1 MTPRCSAAADAPAH
15 PVLVFVPFTSF
26 DLAAVERSQAMWQR
40 LPPCTSTSQHGAP
53 EASRPGLMY
62 LYNGRCSENGSD
74 TCARVERMIRS
85 TAVTSC
91 FRSPMVRGARLSGK
105 SDMYDKQRRSGAWTA
120 GPNNL
125 WHRAASKARRLGYW
139 YMLQLEPDV
148 LPLRAGWLDRVQ
160 CITQMSDAWI
170 VGSAL
175 RANCTRE
182 ETTRQCVSDLPEEF
196 AEHINGN
203 AIYAVGDEDFAQY
216 SAQIRT
222 GRLSRLPFDL
232 ALHTARQQY
241 SQTRRRQMAHRFEH
255 NSFMINMGT
264 NLPDVQALRT
274 RHAQSFLVHSS
285 AFSKLGTGALQ
296 ALFGL
301 APLSAS
307 PPPPSASPS
316 SGGTQLDL
324 EPLRQRAGPDKL
336 ALAAFV
342 AGCGYREL
350 LRNFL
355 AHVHRAALRKYV
367 LVALDAA
374 STQHLSAKGEPV
386 VDASRLVQLPPCG
399 SDEFGSAAFFA
410 VNGARYRALYAILQA
425 GFSLFVVDLDVA
437 VLRDPLQWLGGEAGA
452 THDLLIQSDA
462 RDGLATREYD
472 PDLLT
477 RRLGLRGSDGW
488 KYANGGVFYCR
499 ATASTVALFR
509 GLWDQLSAA
518 KIAPNEQD
526 LLNKALATTKDVR
539 WNLLPATLFPNG
551 FVYFYRT
558 IPAPG
563 EPVLV
568 HCNWVNGVKEKVY
581 HLSQAGLWA
590 LPPPSWPPAQRYLSY
605 DGGID
610 HGPDGIAGIAAHRRA
625 LRDALA
631 IARALGRTLLLPRIP
646 LLPGQDSPR
655 SLVLS
660 HFFDFAAFAQHFPA
674 HVRPGGSVTDTQTKR
689 VHLDVGRG
697 DEPLRS
703 SGFDVVRLENRGQ
716 ASAITDRDIRRSLAP
731 YESAPVLHLWT
742 PYRRFGGRLA
752 KPAEHKDFAERVHLG
767 LQPAPRLSFVV
778 RHVTRS
784 LRSAIGKR
792 YDCIDV
798 SVGREYAAMLS
809 GGAEG
814 AAATV
819 EALMSAAVGR
829 LGESQR
835 KVLVVTDAH
844 SDAQARAAAARHL
857 PGRSLWMDEH
867 VPRWLVTDYDL
878 PGTNRTSARALIELL
893 ACAKAEHFVGN
904 VAAQSTHTVCSQRHV
919 SRKSSHAMC
928 EDAFGRQPLPSRWSF
943 F

>member
-1 MTPRCSAAADAPAH
+1 MPPGCSAASDAPAH
-15 PVLVFVPFTSF
+15 PVLVFVPFTRF
-26 DLAAVERSQAMWQR
+26 DMSAVERSQAVWQR
-40 LPPCTSTSQHGAP
+40 LPPCTGQQGAS

-62 LYNGRCSENGSD
+62 LYNGRCGENGSD
-74 TCARVERMIRS
+74 TCARVERIISS

-91 FRSPMVRGARLSGK
+91 FRPPLVRGARLSGK
-105 SDMYDKQRRSGAWTA
+105 SDTYDKQRRSAAWTA

-170 VGSAL
+170 IGSAL

-182 ETTRQCVSDLPEEF
+182 ETTQQCVRDLPEEF

-203 AIYAVGDEDFAQY
+203 AIYAVGDNEFAQY

-232 ALHTARQQY
+232 ALHIARQQY
-241 SQTRRRQMAHRFEH
+241 SQSRRRQMAHQFEH
-255 NSFMINMGT
+255 NGFMINMGT
-264 NLPDVQALRT
+264 DLPDVHALRA

-285 AFSKLGTGALQ
+285 AFSKLGAGALQ
-296 ALFGL
+296 ALFGVSQ
-301 APLSAS
+301 PSVS
-307 PPPPSASPS
+307 PPPPSASQS
-316 SGGTQLDL
+316 SGGAHIDL
-324 EPLRQRAGPDKL
+324 EPLRLRAGPDKL

-342 AGCGYREL
+342 AGSGYREL

-355 AHVHRAALRKYV
+355 SHVHRAKLRKYV
-367 LVALDAA
+367 LVALDTA
-374 STQHLSAKGEPV
+374 STQHLSAEGEPV
-386 VDASRLVQLPPCG
+386 VDASRLVQLPSGG

-410 VNGARYRALYAILQA
+410 VNGARYGALLAMLRA

-437 VLRDPLQWLGGEAGA
+437 VLRDPLQWLRGEAGA
-452 THDLLIQSDA
+452 AHHLLIQSDA
-462 RDGLATREYD
+462 RDGLTTREYD

-477 RRLGLRGSDGW
+477 RRLGLSGSDGW
-488 KYANGGVFYCR
+488 RYANGGVFYCR
-499 ATASTVALFR
+499 ATAGTVALFR

-518 KIAPNEQD
+518 KVAPNEQD
-526 LLNKALATTKDVR
+526 LLNRALASTTDVR
-539 WNLLPATLFPNG
+539 WDLLPATLFPNG

-558 IPAPG
+558 VPAPG
-563 EPVLV
+563 GPVLV

-590 LPPPSWPPAQRYLSY
+590 LPPPPAPPAQRYLSY
-605 DGGID
+605 ARGID
-610 HGPDGIAGIAAHRRA
+610 HGPDGIACIAAHRRA

-631 IARALGRTLLLPRIP
+631 IARALGRTLILPHLP
-646 LLPGQDSPR
+646 LLPGQVSPR

-660 HFFDFAAFAQHFPA
+660 HFFDLTAFARHFPE
-674 HVRPGGSVTDTQTKR
+674 HSGPGVTADGAQTKR

-703 SGFDVVRLENRGQ
+703 SGFEVVRHETRGRP
-716 ASAITDRDIRRSLAP
+716 SAITDRDIRRSLAP
-731 YESAPVLHLWT
+731 YESVPVLHLWT

-752 KPAEHKDFAERVHLG
+752 KPAEQKDFAERVHLG
-767 LQPAPRLSFVV
+767 LQPAPRLALLV

-784 LRSAIGKR
+784 LRSAIGHR

-798 SVGREYAAMLS
+798 SMGREYTAVLS
-809 GGAEG
+809 GGARG
-814 AAATV
+814 ASSTV
-819 EALMSAAVGR
+819 EALMRAAVGR
-829 LGESQR
+829 LGDSQR
-835 KVLVVTDAH
+835 KVLVVSDAP
-844 SDAQARAAAARHL
+844 SDAQARAVAARHL

-878 PGTNRTSARALIELL
+878 PSSNRTSARAMIELL
-893 ACAKAEHFVGN
+893 TCAKGERFVGN
-904 VAAQSTHTVCSQRHV
+904 VAAQSTHTVCSQRHA
-919 SRKSSHAMC
+919 SRKSSRSTC
-928 EDAFGRQPLPSRWSF
+928 EDAFGRQVVPPRWSF